1 MKKKEVLSHDLKKQ
15 GNKNCK
21 YSLKQIRE
29 LITDIYIQKVKHD
42 DKCINMIHQNRET
55 MQQFLCTYLNQKYGL
70 KQIVHEQ
77 ANAIIQA
84 ISDYQFIEHDVLL
97 FKKVLKN

>member
-1 MKKKEVLSHDLKKQ
+1 MISSFRMKIMLSHLIFIKLEISSPSCKKKEVLSPDLKKQ

-70 KQIVHEQ
+70 K
-77 ANAIIQA
+77 
-84 ISDYQFIEHDVLL
+84 
-97 FKKVLKN
+97 